1 MVFEAVVFLPSKPTT
16 ELMWGAVC
24 SQAPDSSVLEYAD
37 GTVQFMDPAGEAFL
51 SVFPARPISDAT
63 EVGWFIAQDAPEFAF
78 WLDVV
83 IPDPMR
89 EKGVRAAACIA
100 VGLHGTMRYREATD

>member
-24 SQAPDSSVLEYAD
+24 SQAPETNALEYAD
-37 GTVQFMDPAGEAFL
+37 GTVQFMESDGTPFL
-51 SVFPARPISDAT
+51 SVFPARPINDAT
-63 EVGWFIAQDAPEFAF
+63 EVGWFIAQDAPAFAF

-83 IPDPMR
+83 IPDPVR
-89 EKGVRAAACIA
+89 EKGLRAAACIA
-100 VGLHGTMRYREATD
+100 VGLHGTMRYREATA